1 MKLGVINWCFYS
13 LCMQGGLVK
22 ANRRAEVAL
31 DENGAIDKAAED
43 EGAGEDDD
51 ADGEVLS
58 RQEESRLSPYA
69 HLSAAIR
76 ELQDG
81 TSAEA
86 SPTRADAIKE
96 MIGQD
101 SLEYDQ
107 LDPEN
112 MNEED
117 ELKRAIAGVRFIA
130 GHQRVEEEIQQVCSL
145 FWKNPLK
152 FTAENYGACA
162 CLAIF

>member
-1 MKLGVINWCFYS
+1 
-13 LCMQGGLVK
+13 MQGGLVK
-22 ANRRAEVAL
+22 ANRMAEVAL
-31 DENGAIDKAAED
+31 DENGAIEEAAED

-76 ELQDG
+76 ELQEG

-86 SPTRADAIKE
+86 SPTRAEQLKE
-96 MIGQD
+96 MIGQED

-107 LDPEN
+107 MDPEN
-112 MNEED
+112 MNEEE

-130 GHQRVEEEIQQVCSL
+130 GHQRVEEEIQQVCCL
-145 FWKNPLK
+145 IWKNPLK